1 MANIEELIAGPSGP
15 ASWPSAAAP
24 SSGVSVCGVLSSLH
38 DGQQGAA
45 GIATYPSAAAPAN
58 AVSMAEVLREIYD
71 QGERA
76 ISNTAVALTG
86 GTVVD
91 VFTIAGGPIMI
102 LGLWVEITTVVSG
115 DACVINFLSDPTVG
129 ASTTDISEGTAGADL
144 NALAVGSVVYLN
156 GDSQDV
162 MVNAVHGTNLPHMAL
177 NNMGIYCPVGGIDMV
192 LANSDPST
200 GIATLWLRYKPL
212 GRGVI
217 VT

>member
-1 MANIEELIAGPSGP
+1 MADVEELLIGPSGP
-15 ASWPSAAAP
+15 PNMPVAAMPAN
-24 SSGVSVCGVLSSLH
+24 GVSIYG
-38 DGQQGAA
+38 
-45 GIATYPSAAAPAN
+45 
-58 AVSMAEVLREIYD
+58 VLREIYD
-71 QGERA
+71 QSERA
-76 ISNTAVALTG
+76 ISNTGVALDG

-102 LGLWVEITTVVSG
+102 LGLWVEITEAVSG
-115 DACVINFLSDPTVG
+115 NACVINFLSDPTVG

-144 NALAVGSVVYLN
+144 NALALGTVVYLN

-192 LANSDPST
+192 LANSDPTS
-200 GIATLWLRYKPL
+200 GIGTLWLRYKPL
-212 GRGVI
+212 GRGVV